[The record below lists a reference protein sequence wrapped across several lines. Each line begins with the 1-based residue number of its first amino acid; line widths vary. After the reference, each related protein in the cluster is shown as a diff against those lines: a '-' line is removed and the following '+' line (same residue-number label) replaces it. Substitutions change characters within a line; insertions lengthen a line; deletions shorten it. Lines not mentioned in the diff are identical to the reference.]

1 MTLSVGDTLP
11 NATLRY
17 FGDDGPATRSIEE
30 ITKGRKVVI
39 FGLPGAYTRTCSAA
53 HVPSFIR
60 TKDQFDAKGIDE
72 VICVS
77 VNDVFVMQSWGIDT
91 GATEVGITML
101 ADPVAEFT
109 KAIDML
115 FTGEPV
121 GLIDRCKRF
130 SLVAEDGVV
139 TVYHEETEK
148 GGCTI
153 SSGEDLLAA
162 I

>member
-77 VNDVFVMQSWGIDT
+77 VNDVFVIFLNNGQIYFKS
-91 GATEVGITML
+91 
-101 ADPVAEFT
+101 
-109 KAIDML
+109 L
-115 FTGEPV
+115 FNSIF
-121 GLIDRCKRF
+121 LLCNCLLFRCTL
-130 SLVAEDGVV
+130 SIQQ
-139 TVYHEETEK
+139 
-148 GGCTI
+148 C
-153 SSGEDLLAA
+153 LLF
-162 I
+162 